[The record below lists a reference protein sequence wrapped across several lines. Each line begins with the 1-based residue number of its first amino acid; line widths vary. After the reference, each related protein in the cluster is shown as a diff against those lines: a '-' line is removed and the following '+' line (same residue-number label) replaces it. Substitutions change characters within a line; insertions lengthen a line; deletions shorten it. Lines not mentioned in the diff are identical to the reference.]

1 MRMTTADLS
10 DSRQHCHSRPII
22 TCPEVYQIFGW
33 GGLSWLNIPVCA
45 FTPGIL
51 VWYLQRIHIWVW
63 IVALLMDTHYSTAQ
77 RINLPSHLSDRSH
90 HVSMLLVEQSIS
102 DMESGSILKNSAKFW
117 TYLQVCVKIE

>member
-1 MRMTTADLS
+1 VLS
-10 DSRQHCHSRPII
+10 HLASSYGICSES
-22 TCPEVYQIFGW
+22 TFG
-33 GGLSWLNIPVCA
+33 
-45 FTPGIL
+45 
-51 VWYLQRIHIWVW
+51 W